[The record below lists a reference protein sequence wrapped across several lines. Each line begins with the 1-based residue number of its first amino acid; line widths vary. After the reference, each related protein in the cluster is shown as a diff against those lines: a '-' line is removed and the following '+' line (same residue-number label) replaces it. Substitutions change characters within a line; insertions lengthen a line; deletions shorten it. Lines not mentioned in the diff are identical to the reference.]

1 MSRDVWHTMWGS
13 DVLSHAL
20 GIARQAHRTQ
30 QTQTEDITLD
40 YYLGDTLL
48 DDIRLKIKVTITA
61 EVKNE
66 AQGQT
71 RADFD

>member
-1 MSRDVWHTMWGS
+1 MWGS

-30 QTQTEDITLD
+30 QTQTEDIALD

-48 DDIRLKIKVTITA
+48 DDIRLKIQVTITA

-66 AQGQT
+66 TQGQT
-71 RADFD
+71 RTDFG